1 MFFCAN
7 MYSMASSLPLPSH
20 AAPHAPSAAR
30 TTEAVIP
37 WYLWCAILSVTSAII
52 GGHWD
57 ISWHRSIGRDT
68 FWTPAHIAI
77 YACGVLAGVSCAYLI
92 LSRTFS
98 HTGDEATVRMWGF
111 RGPLGAFLSA
121 WGGVAMLTSAPF
133 DDWWH
138 NAYGLDVK
146 IVSPPHVL
154 LILGTLMIMMGAL
167 MLTLGRMN
175 RAQGADR
182 TKLDAV
188 FLYIGAMILVLIMVF
203 LLEMTSRVQMH
214 LAAFYQKIAIAAP
227 IVLVGLARASGL
239 RWAST
244 IAAAVYTFALC
255 LFVWILPLFPAE
267 PKLGPV
273 YYPTTQFVPPDFPML
288 LIVPAIALD
297 LLWRKTASW
306 NKWRLAAVS
315 GALFLALFAAVQWPF
330 AEFLMTPASRNWFFG
345 THYFGYYV
353 HPNSYTYRNIF
364 IPTEATF
371 WRGMSIALVMAILS
385 ARAGLG
391 WGDWMRKI
399 RR

>member
-1 MFFCAN
+1 MAGSFPLSVPAAAN
-7 MYSMASSLPLPSH
+7 AEVVVSKKD
-20 AAPHAPSAAR
+20 
-30 TTEAVIP
+30 AVIP

-92 LSRTFS
+92 LSRTFAQ
-98 HTGDEATVRMWGF
+98 TGDEATIRMWGF
-111 RGPLGAFLSA
+111 RGPLGAFLAA

-175 RAQGADR
+175 RTSGADR
-182 TKLDAV
+182 RKLDAV
-188 FLYIGAMILVLIMVF
+188 FLYIGAMILVLVMVF
-203 LLEMTSRVQMH
+203 LMEMTTRISMH
-214 LAAFYQKIAIAAP
+214 QAAFYQKMAMTAP
-227 IVLVGLARASGL
+227 VILLGLARASGL
-239 RWAST
+239 RWAAT
-244 IAAAVYTFALC
+244 ITAGIYTLALC

-273 YYPTTQFVPPDFPML
+273 FYPTTRFVPPEFPLL
-288 LIVPAIALD
+288 LIVPAFALD
-297 LLWRKTASW
+297 VLRGRSW
-306 NKWRLAAVS
+306 NKWLLAAVS
-315 GALFLALFAAVQWPF
+315 GSLFLALFAIVQWPF
-330 AEFLMTPASRNWFFG
+330 AEFLMSPASRNWIFG

-353 HPNSYTYRNIF
+353 HPQSYTFRNLF
-364 IPTEATF
+364 IPTEPAF
-371 WRGMSIALVMAILS
+371 WRGMAVAVGIAILS

-391 WGDWMRKI
+391 WGDWMRRI